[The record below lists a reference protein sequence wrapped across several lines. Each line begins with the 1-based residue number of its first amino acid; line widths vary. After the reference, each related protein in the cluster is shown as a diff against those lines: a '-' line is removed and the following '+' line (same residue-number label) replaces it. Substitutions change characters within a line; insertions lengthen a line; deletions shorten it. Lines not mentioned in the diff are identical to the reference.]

1 MTAPNPDRPAVTQ
14 RFHDLVADAWHG
26 VSRRRVRSALTA
38 LGTAAG
44 IAALV
49 AILGLTATIQVQI
62 SSRFT
67 LLSATQVTVAVP
79 PELRTLRDDQI
90 VDRISRLNAV
100 ETAGLFSTVDAGDT
114 EPLAVSRIPGDHLN
128 AVTPPVIAASRQ
140 GLATRRPRLV
150 AGRLPSA
157 WHESAADVAVLGQA
171 LARDLGVDLTP
182 GRSTIDIRGRTV
194 AVLGIV
200 VDADERT
207 DLTLSLLLPP
217 RLVDTLGLAGPDR
230 QRQYVVR
237 TRPGAAQQLAR
248 EIPIAVHPAEPALI
262 AAEAPPDPRQ
272 LRRRVAADTQALL
285 LALAAVCLVIGAVG
299 IANATLVSVLQ
310 RRAEIGVLRAMG
322 ASRAAIVGQFLLE
335 SVLLGTAG
343 GLVGTV
349 LGLAV
354 VATVALAQ
362 HWTIALPPGIAAA
375 PLLGAAVGMAAGAYP
390 ALRAAQV
397 DPIEV
402 LRG

>member
-1 MTAPNPDRPAVTQ
+1 MTASSDRLGDLAV
-14 RFHDLVADAWHG
+14 DAWQG

-38 LGTAAG
+38 LGTVAG

-62 SSRFT
+62 SNRFT
-67 LLSATQVTVAVP
+67 LLSAIQVTVAVP
-79 PELRTLRDDQI
+79 PELRALDEDQI
-90 VDRISRLNAV
+90 VDRISRLNGV
-100 ETAGLFSTVDAGDT
+100 ETAGLFSTVDSGDAA
-114 EPLAVSRIPGDHLN
+114 PIAVSRIPGDQLN
-128 AVTPPVIAASRQ
+128 AVTPPVVAASRQ

-157 WHESAADVAVLGQA
+157 WHEATAAVAVLGQA

-182 GRSTIDIRGRTV
+182 GRSSIDVRGHAV
-194 AVLGIV
+194 AVLAIV
-200 VDADERT
+200 ADADDRT

-217 RLVDTLGLAGPDR
+217 RLVDEFELAGPDR
-230 QRQYVVR
+230 PREFVVR

-248 EIPIAVHPAEPALI
+248 EIPVAVHPADPGLV
-262 AAEAPPDPRQ
+262 AADAPPDQRQ
-272 LRRRVAADTQALL
+272 LRRKVAADTQSLL
-285 LALAAVCLVIGAVG
+285 LVLAAVCLVIGAVG
-299 IANATLVSVLQ
+299 IANATLVSVLE

-322 ASRAAIVGQFLLE
+322 ASRTAIVGQFLLE
-335 SVLLGTAG
+335 SVLLGAAG

-354 VATVALAQ
+354 VAAVAFAK
-362 HWTIALPPGIAAA
+362 HWTIAVPPGIAAA
-375 PLLGAAVGMAAGAYP
+375 PLLGAVVGMAAGAYP
-390 ALRAAQV
+390 ALRAARV
-397 DPIEV
+397 DPIQV